1 MAKKAKGSKKRTK
14 VPREADDG
22 EERLTLEALDAVS
35 SEEEDRTGDGNQE
48 DWNAEALALRQAIA
62 DGAFD
67 HLSKKTS
74 KKEEDS
80 EDEEDDEE
88 EENAVDEVDMESEDS
103 DESDSDEE
111 GNESDS
117 DEEGNQ
123 ITKDIAN
130 SNKALVAVLEEMT
143 SARRGMP
150 WAETFDIIP
159 ADPLPFGGIS
169 KQGSPLDIH
178 DDLKREVAFYNI
190 ALESVKEARKRC
202 NDAGI
207 PFSRPEDFF
216 AEMVKT
222 DGKSTHAIPASLLC
236 HANDP

>member
-1 MAKKAKGSKKRTK
+1 MAKKAKGSKTRTK

-22 EERLTLEALDAVS
+22 EERLTLEALNAVA
-35 SEEEDRTGDGNQE
+35 SEEEDGTGDGNQE
-48 DWNAEALALRQAIA
+48 EWNAEALALRQAIA

-67 HLSKKTS
+67 HVLKKTS

-80 EDEEDDEE
+80 EDEEDDE

-117 DEEGNQ
+117 DEEGHQ
-123 ITKDIAN
+123 ITKNIAN

-150 WAETFDIIP
+150 WAETFDIMP